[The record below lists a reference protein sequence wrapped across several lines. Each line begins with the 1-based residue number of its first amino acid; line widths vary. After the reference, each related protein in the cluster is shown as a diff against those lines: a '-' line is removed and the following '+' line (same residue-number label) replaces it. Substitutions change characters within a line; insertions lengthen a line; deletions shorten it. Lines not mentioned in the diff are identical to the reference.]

1 VTGLIGRPILR
12 VEDARLLA
20 GRGHYCDD
28 LVLDG
33 MLHAAILRSD
43 VAHGRLRRIDVTR
56 AMALDGVVDV
66 IAFDEIAPR
75 ARPIPIRIGQLPGL
89 ERFIQFPLVQ
99 DKVRFVGEPIAVVV
113 ATSRYLA
120 EDALELIDVDIES
133 LPAVTDWET
142 ASAATS
148 LLFENH
154 GTNIASSYR
163 AEAGDVAAA
172 FENADYSRRETF
184 YCHRHTGMPMETRGV
199 VAQWDAAAGRMRVFG
214 AAKIPFPN
222 RRVLAA
228 MLDLPESSI
237 DLIELDVGG
246 GFGVRGEFYPED
258 FLIPFAARHVG
269 RPVKWIEDRR
279 EHLLAANH
287 ARDVRCDLEIACRR
301 DGTVLA
307 LRGSVF
313 ADIGAYARST
323 GGIPAANAARCL
335 PGPYRIANFQCD
347 VHVFLTNKT
356 PTGTYR
362 GPGMFE
368 ANFFSERLL
377 DIAAADLGIDPAEI
391 RRRNLVPAAAMP
403 SARGKLVPYAESE
416 TIYDSGDFHSPLNL
430 ALAEIGW
437 DKARL
442 AQGRD
447 SDGWYRGVGVACF
460 VASSGVGPKEHARLL
475 LHPDASLELRV
486 GSSTMGQGHETVFAQ
501 ICAEVLG
508 ISPDAIKVLH
518 GSTTL
523 LDNGF
528 GTFHSRAIVMGGS
541 AVFETSKGLIERLRP
556 FAARELGNPNA
567 EMVWRDGAF
576 FAAEGTARVDL
587 GRLAQLATAGGEPLQ
602 VDGVGIL
609 RVELERSAVK
619 PFSLIE
625 RLHHPVPEQEN
636 GLCFEHE
643 IHGFGIVASA
653 IRLAGGRPDQRRAQR
668 VGDACGDLILQA
680 GEIRA
685 VAIKSLGPDLGV
697 GLRIDQLSIYANMVV
712 RAVDATLQQIANAE
726 VGADL
731 LGIDKL
737 SFVAERRAATG
748 DCQARNVG
756 RQIGGEI
763 VDDAVSE
770 VILRG
775 IATEIRKRHDRNRQ
789 PSARRPGRRRSQQLR
804 GDGAIRRPV
813 SGQAAEQR
821 ADPSHGCEH
830 GAGLA
835 QGDAMAGRGG
845 SHTRVQVR
853 PSGRHARIMPSG
865 RGWRHGRHAPGFGAA
880 VSLPG

>member
-602 VDGVGIL
+602 VDGVFDQTKRTYTYGTH
-609 RVELERSAVK
+609 AA
-619 PFSLIE
+619 
-625 RLHHPVPEQEN
+625 
-636 GLCFEHE
+636 
-643 IHGFGIVASA
+643 IVAVDPGTGKVRLLDYVAVEDIGRA
-653 IRLAGGRPDQRRAQR
+653 INPLLAHGQAVGGVVQGLGGVFLEHLIYDTSGQALTGSFADYLMPTAPDFPTIRCFCLEEAPSPSNPL
-668 VGDACGDLILQA
+668 GAKGA
-680 GEIRA
+680 GEGA
-685 VAIKSLGPDLGV
+685 VIPV
-697 GLRIDQLSIYANMVV
+697 G
-712 RAVDATLQQIANAE
+712 AVIANA
-726 VGADL
+726 V
-731 LGIDKL
+731 
-737 SFVAERRAATG
+737 SAA
-748 DCQARNVG
+748 
-756 RQIGGEI
+756 
-763 VDDAVSE
+763 
-770 VILRG
+770 
-775 IATEIRKRHDRNRQ
+775 
-789 PSARRPGRRRSQQLR
+789 
-804 GDGAIRRPV
+804 
-813 SGQAAEQR
+813 
-821 ADPSHGCEH
+821 
-830 GAGLA
+830 LA
-835 QGDAMAGRGG
+835 PL
-845 SHTRVQVR
+845 RVQVR
-853 PSGRHARIMPSG
+853 DLPLT
-865 RGWRHGRHAPGFGAA
+865 APRVWALIHPAA
-880 VSLPG
+880 GKQTSSQRSKDG